1 MARAISG
8 NLAFRKEIYNE
19 ALDYYRQHADEFIE
33 DVIGITL
40 NLYQKVMV
48 RAFFKY
54 SFLIWVMCRGTG
66 KTFLGVLCI
75 VTYCVLYPNTKAGIV
90 APSFRQAKNALQE
103 KYKDELCA
111 MSPFLEQEERSYAC
125 SIQKARVEFYN
136 GSWIEAYPVGND
148 GILIF

>member
-8 NLAFRKEIYNE
+8 NINLRKEIYAE
-19 ALDYYRQHADEFIE
+19 ALEYYQSHADEFIE
-33 DVIGITL
+33 DVMGIML

-75 VTYCVLYPNTKAGIV
+75 VTYCI
-90 APSFRQAKNALQE
+90 
-103 KYKDELCA
+103 
-111 MSPFLEQEERSYAC
+111 
-125 SIQKARVEFYN
+125 
-136 GSWIEAYPVGND
+136 
-148 GILIF
+148 